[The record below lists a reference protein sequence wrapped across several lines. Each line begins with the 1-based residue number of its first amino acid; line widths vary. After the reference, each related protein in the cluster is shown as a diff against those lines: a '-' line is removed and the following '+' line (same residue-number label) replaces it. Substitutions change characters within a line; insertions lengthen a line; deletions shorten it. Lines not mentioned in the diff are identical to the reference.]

1 MGKVIEFPILR
12 DKQIEEVERRYCID
26 FKMFITSLGYQD
38 NSDAY
43 KAYKLYIKYNYIE
56 GTEIDRAIATAGL
69 INSYKIAKGINVES
83 NYKNLI

>member
-1 MGKVIEFPILR
+1 MGKVIEFPIIS
-12 DKQIEEVERRYCID
+12 DKQVAEIEKRYCID
-26 FKMFITSLGYQD
+26 FNMFIVALNYKD
-38 NSDAY
+38 NLESY

-69 INSYKIAKGINVES
+69 ISSYKSAIGINVES

>member
-1 MGKVIEFPILR
+1 MCKVIEFPILR
-12 DKQIEEVERRYCID
+12 DKQIEEIEKRYCID
-26 FKMFITSLGYQD
+26 FNMFIVALNYKD
-38 NSDAY
+38 NLESY

-69 INSYKIAKGINVES
+69 INSYKIATGSS

>member
-12 DKQIEEVERRYCID
+12 DKQITEIEKRYCIN
-26 FKMFITSLGYQD
+26 FTMFIIALGYKD
-38 NSDAY
+38 NSEAY

-69 INSYKIAKGINVES
+69 INSYKIAKGISLES